1 MEISTPTREDFIDVA
16 SKMGFLLEE
25 LIQAETKLNA
35 ATQFISP
42 LRLSSDT
49 CCPTTTR
56 ILNAMV
62 NDASQRRS
70 MKTWKAPLPKPRI
83 SSQRTLGD
91 ALIKKYIHQA
101 VRGAIGAGVV

>member
-42 LRLSSDT
+42 LRLSLDT

-83 SSQRTLGD
+83 SSQITLGD
-91 ALIKKYIHQA
+91 ALIKKYIHQD